1 MRAKAEYGTLT
12 LMKGDEVV
20 ERPQRHPNLL
30 LFRSRRKHQL
40 IICVFLRIDARLA
53 GSLRGYVNIL
63 LVGIGQGCLI
73 DEFRVSTFSDS
84 CANQES
90 SKVDRSIVLPVQI
103 GFSNTCP
110 RTSEEQIAFLQ

>member
-1 MRAKAEYGTLT
+1 
-12 LMKGDEVV
+12 MKGDEVV

-53 GSLRGYVNIL
+53 GPLRGYGNVL

-73 DEFRVSTFSDS
+73 DEFGVSTFSDS

-103 GFSNTCP
+103 GFSNTCA